1 MSFSWLRADH
11 ATERS
16 NLTKGD
22 KYKILVPIEFGGGF
36 IEDTYFDYGYVFYG
50 TGRDANV
57 YGILAYWN
65 KCEGMEYDG
74 EGYPSTMKDILE
86 RGKTCADR
94 NISNA
99 IDIACYDEQINRL
112 KYPLKLVSLEYEGTY
127 EECDGISYPDPYKGF
142 CACYWDGRERNKQ

>member
-22 KYKILVPIEFGGGF
+22 KYKILIPVEFGGGF

-86 RGKTCADR
+86 RGKTCTDR

-99 IDIACYDEQINRL
+99 IDIACYDEQFNSL

-127 EECDGISYPDPYKGF
+127 EECDGISYPDPVEGF